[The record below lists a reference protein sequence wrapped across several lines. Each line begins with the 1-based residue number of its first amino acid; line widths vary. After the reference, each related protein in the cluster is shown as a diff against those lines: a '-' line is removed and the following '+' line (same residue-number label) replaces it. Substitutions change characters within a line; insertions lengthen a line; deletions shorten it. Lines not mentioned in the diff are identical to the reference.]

1 MGKLTLE
8 EAIAHAKEVAEKNY
22 RGADFESIDS
32 IDDDIKANCIKCA
45 EEKYKV
51 RSWDD
56 MKREFGIAQTGDE
69 IYIPCLAFFVKDMCR
84 FCGTTITVS
93 YFIYDNVFRIEEDNG
108 RYMWSTDMIAPLGD
122 LYEAIQSRRHCPDST
137 ME

>member
-1 MGKLTLE
+1 MERLTLE
-8 EAIAHAKEVAEKNY
+8 DAISHAKEVAEKNY

-32 IDDDIKANCIKCA
+32 VDDDIKANCIKCA
-45 EEKYKV
+45 EEHEQLA
-51 RSWDD
+51 D

-108 RYMWSTDMIAPLGD
+108 RYMWSTDMITPLGD
-122 LYEAIQSRRHCPDST
+122 LYEAIQSRRHSSDSS
-137 ME
+137 MG

>member
-1 MGKLTLE
+1 MKVGQ
-8 EAIAHAKEVAEKNY
+8 
-22 RGADFESIDS
+22 
-32 IDDDIKANCIKCA
+32 
-45 EEKYKV
+45 KYKV

-93 YFIYDNVFRIEEDNG
+93 YI
-108 RYMWSTDMIAPLGD
+108 
-122 LYEAIQSRRHCPDST
+122 LYTT
-137 ME
+137 MFLESKKITVDIRGLQT